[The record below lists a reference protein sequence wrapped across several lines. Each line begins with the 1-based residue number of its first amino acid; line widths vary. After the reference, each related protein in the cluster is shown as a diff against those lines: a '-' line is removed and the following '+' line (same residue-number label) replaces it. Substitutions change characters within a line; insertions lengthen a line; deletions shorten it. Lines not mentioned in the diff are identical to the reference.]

1 MKAVRGFDPAQAK
14 ILSLDGLSDGIP
26 ECAEKLPEI
35 EGELAAYKQCA
46 LEIEDGVKPA
56 AFWFSQKDRLPN
68 LSRIAIRYL
77 SVPGNSVDAERSVS
91 AFNTVDTVNRQSFEE
106 NNLASHAILVTNSKI

>member
-46 LEIEDGVKPA
+46 LEIEDG
-56 AFWFSQKDRLPN
+56 QTR
-68 LSRIAIRYL
+68 
-77 SVPGNSVDAERSVS
+77 RSK
-91 AFNTVDTVNRQSFEE
+91 RKQPEK
-106 NNLASHAILVTNSKI
+106 ASK